1 MGEEES
7 SAEQRCCN
15 KIKITLFNTF
25 LKLTLAFQGG
35 GITELINYGIRK
47 RHPACGHYSL
57 LAVFCAYPRTRLRKS
72 KIKPINMMIIIN
84 GSNFLGH
91 PNRTRSTEQMEEK
104 PLDLVINY
112 NIRDPIRRPTSCPS
126 SR

>member
-7 SAEQRCCN
+7 STEKRCGN

-91 PNRTRSTEQMEEK
+91 PNRTRS
-104 PLDLVINY
+104 
-112 NIRDPIRRPTSCPS
+112 RWRRNPWTWSLITTYETPS
-126 SR
+126 VVLHHVHRPGN